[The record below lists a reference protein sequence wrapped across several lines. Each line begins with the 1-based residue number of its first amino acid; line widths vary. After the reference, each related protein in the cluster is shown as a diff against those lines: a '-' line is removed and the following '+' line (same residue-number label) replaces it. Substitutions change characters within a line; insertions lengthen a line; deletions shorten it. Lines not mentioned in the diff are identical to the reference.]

1 MAFLYVILAAAAGAA
16 LGWWWRDRQ
25 SGDPIRKH
33 PRGMEEEDPYRLCER
48 VLTTPEAIFLESLQ
62 AILPAGYHVLAKVRL
77 AEVLNVSYGAADRS
91 EAHARVGGKRLDFV
105 VCDAA
110 HVPALAIA
118 FGEDDDRRRREFIE
132 RICGKVGLALERVPA
147 QPAYPATQMHRLAE
161 RMFQKLAA

>member
-1 MAFLYVILAAAAGAA
+1 MIALYLLLAAGAGLA
-16 LGWWWRDRQ
+16 AGWWLRDRQ

-62 AILPAGYHVLAKVRL
+62 AVLPQGYHVLAKVRL
-77 AEVLNVSYGAADRS
+77 AEVLNVSYGAADRG
-91 EAHARVGGKRLDFV
+91 EAHARISGKWLDFV

-110 HVPALAIA
+110 HAPVLAVLL
-118 FGEDDDRRRREFIE
+118 GEPDDRRNREFVE
-132 RICGKVGLALERVPA
+132 RICTKVGLALECIPA
-147 QPAYPATQMHRLAE
+147 QPAYPATQMDRLAE